1 MKQRKTELGLNK
13 IFRGYCGFILVYF
26 FAFFVYT
33 VFVTRTLYSPS
44 FILFYI
50 NLGTF
55 AILFGYLSWVWL
67 EKKLG
72 NFYFPLAILIAT
84 LVPMYSLTYFWPFQL
99 GDQVSDI
106 VFRSWYLFPILVVPF
121 TLIAWQYGHKVALV
135 FVLLIS
141 FYDLPSIVMR
151 IDSLSAETM
160 QLLGVPILRTIAFG
174 TVGVIVGL
182 LMDTQRQQRR
192 KLMQANLQLNRHAQT
207 MEELATSRE
216 RNRLARELHDTLAHT
231 LSSQILTL
239 EALKISPP
247 HEKSEMDTAL
257 TDMIA
262 SAREGL
268 TETRR
273 ALKNLRAKQL
283 DDLGLQHTLI
293 YLMED
298 AGTRAHVEIDL
309 DLSDPMPDIPAD
321 IEQSIYRIAQ
331 EGIEN
336 ILRHASATKISL
348 SLKHNKNTI
357 ICILM
362 DNGKG
367 FDTNVVSEEKHG
379 VRGMRE
385 RALESGGELRIN
397 SSAKRG
403 TKITVKFEV
412 RDDSRFS
419 L

>member
-1 MKQRKTELGLNK
+1 
-13 IFRGYCGFILVYF
+13 
-26 FAFFVYT
+26 
-33 VFVTRTLYSPS
+33 
-44 FILFYI
+44 
-50 NLGTF
+50 
-55 AILFGYLSWVWL
+55 
-67 EKKLG
+67 
-72 NFYFPLAILIAT
+72 
-84 LVPMYSLTYFWPFQL
+84 
-99 GDQVSDI
+99 
-106 VFRSWYLFPILVVPF
+106 
-121 TLIAWQYGHKVALV
+121 
-135 FVLLIS
+135 VLLIS

-192 KLMQANLQLNRHAQT
+192 KLMQANLQLSRYAET

-397 SSAKRG
+397 SSARRG

-412 RDDSRFS
+412 QDDSRFS